1 MGMRINTNVASI
13 AAQRSLKGV
22 TSARMESTSKLS
34 SGSRIN
40 KAADDAAG
48 LAISEKLK
56 AEIRSTQQA
65 VRNAN
70 DGISFVQ
77 VAEGGLNET
86 QSMLTRLRELA
97 IQSSSDTVGEQERQ
111 FTNLEYQQLKSEI
124 ERIAKVTNY
133 NGTNLLDGSGGKL
146 DFQIGTGN
154 NGSVDR
160 ISYNAENIDSTSESL
175 GVEGLDISTK
185 SGAQESLG
193 IVDNAIM
200 KVSGQ
205 RAELGALQN
214 RLQSTTNNLEVSAEN
229 MAASNSRIRDLD
241 YANESA
247 NNAKLNILEAA
258 GTAVLAQANLSSQG
272 ALKLVG

>member
-13 AAQRSLKGV
+13 AAQRSLKSV
-22 TSARMESTSKLS
+22 TNQRMESTAKMA

-111 FTNLEYQQLKSEI
+111 FTNMEYQQLKSEI

-133 NGTNLLDGSGGKL
+133 NGTNLLDGSGGSL

-160 ISYNAENIDSTSESL
+160 ISYKAENIDSRIESL
-175 GVEGLDISTK
+175 GVENLDISTK
-185 SGAQESLG
+185 DGAQESLS
-193 IVDNAIM
+193 IVDNAIL

-214 RLQSTTNNLEVSAEN
+214 RLQSTTNNLEVSTEN
-229 MAASNSRIRDLD
+229 MQASNSRIRDLD
-241 YANESA
+241 FANESA
-247 NNAKLNILEAA
+247 NNARINILEAA

>member
-13 AAQRSLKGV
+13 AAQRSLKSV
-22 TSARMESTSKLS
+22 TNQKMESTAKLS

-70 DGISFVQ
+70 DGVSFVQ
-77 VAEGGLNET
+77 VAEGGLNEV

-111 FTNLEYQQLKSEI
+111 FTNMEYQQLKSEI

-133 NGTNLLDGSGGKL
+133 NGTRLLDGTGGKL

-154 NGSVDR
+154 DGGVDR
-160 ISYNAENIDSTSESL
+160 ISYHSENIDSRVDSL
-175 GVEGLDISTK
+175 GIGDLDISSK
-185 SGAQESLG
+185 SGAQDSLAS
-193 IVDNAIM
+193 VDSAIM

-214 RLQSTTNNLEVSAEN
+214 RLQSTTNNLEVSSEN
-229 MAASNSRIRDLD
+229 LQASNSRIRDLD
-241 YANESA
+241 FASESA
-247 NNAKLNILEAA
+247 HNAKINILEAA
-258 GTAVLAQANLSSQG
+258 GTAVLAQANLSAQS

>member
-13 AAQRSLKGV
+13 AAQRSLKNV
-22 TSARMESTSKLS
+22 TNQKMESTSKLS
-34 SGSRIN
+34 SGSRIM

-70 DGISFVQ
+70 DGVSFVQ

-111 FTNLEYQQLKSEI
+111 FTNMEYQQLKSEI
-124 ERIAKVTNY
+124 QRISKVTNY
-133 NGTNLLDGSGGKL
+133 NGTKLLDGTGGVL

-154 NGSVDR
+154 DGGVDR
-160 ISYNAENIDSTSESL
+160 ISYHSENINSGIESL
-175 GVEGLDISTK
+175 GIGDLDISSK
-185 SGAQESLG
+185 SGAQESLSY
-193 IVDNAIM
+193 VDAAIM
-200 KVSGQ
+200 KVSGK

-214 RLQSTTNNLEVSAEN
+214 RLQSTTNNLEVSSEN
-229 MAASNSRIRDLD
+229 LQASNSRIRDLD
-241 YANESA
+241 FASESA
-247 NNAKLNILEAA
+247 NNAKINILEAA

>member
-13 AAQRSLKGV
+13 AAQRSLKSV
-22 TSARMESTSKLS
+22 TNQRMESTAKMS

-77 VAEGGLNET
+77 VAEGGLNEV

-111 FTNLEYQQLKSEI
+111 FTNMEYQQLKSEI
-124 ERIAKVTNY
+124 ERISKVTNY
-133 NGTNLLDGSGGKL
+133 NGTHLLDGSGGKL

-154 NGSVDR
+154 NGTVDR
-160 ISYNAENIDSTSESL
+160 ISYFAENIDSRVESL
-175 GVEGLDISTK
+175 GVDSLDISTK
-185 SGAQESLG
+185 NGAQESLS

-214 RLQSTTNNLEVSAEN
+214 RLQSTTNNLEVSTEN
-229 MAASNSRIRDLD
+229 MQASNSRIRDLD
-241 YANESA
+241 FANESA
-247 NNAKLNILEAA
+247 NNARINILEAA

>member
-1 MGMRINTNVASI
+1 MD
-13 AAQRSLKGV
+13 
-22 TSARMESTSKLS
+22 STSKLS

-97 IQSSSDTVGEQERQ
+97 IQASSDTVGEQERQ
-111 FTNLEYQQLKSEI
+111 FSNLEYQQLKSEI
-124 ERIAKVTNY
+124 ERISKVTNY
-133 NGTNLLDGSGGKL
+133 NGTNLLDGSGGTL

-160 ISYNAENIDSTSESL
+160 ISYNAENINSSSASL
-175 GVEGLDISTK
+175 GVEGLEVGTK
-185 SGAQESLG
+185 AGAQESLAA
-193 IVDNAIM
+193 VDAAIM